1 MLFAIW
7 TASLALALV
16 ALAVMAVLI
25 LRRALLQARARRSR
39 AAVGVLQGKVFAF
52 LGNEIDESAMRRAL
66 AEADRRSVVDL
77 LVRID
82 RLIRGDGLRRLVD
95 LVRSLD
101 LDSVLRRR
109 LASPAG
115 AESIAAIHSLRLF
128 PGAETERTLR
138 QVVESGPGAAMRLA
152 AAEVLVDLDAPL
164 DAERLVSSLSGA
176 GGLDSRSSARV
187 FRRLVSQHPELF
199 LRLAGAAPDVRQ
211 RVLALDALGEAGM
224 LTALPVV
231 LSAAGDPLVDVR
243 AQAFRTLAR
252 LAHPAA
258 APAVRRG
265 LADTAWEVRTQAAR
279 CAAAIGLAEL
289 TADLE
294 ARLDDEVWWVRMRTA
309 EALATLG
316 ESGLA
321 ILRRRAEEPGTA
333 GRIAQAILMQGAG

>member
-1 MLFAIW
+1 MLLAIW
-7 TASLALALV
+7 YFSLALALA
-16 ALAVMAVLI
+16 ALLVMAVLI
-25 LRRALLQARARRSR
+25 LRRALLQARARRSW
-39 AAVGVLQGKVFAF
+39 AAVGELQGKIFAF
-52 LGNEIDESAMRRAL
+52 LGNEIDECAMRRAL

-82 RLIRGDGLRRLVD
+82 RVIRGDGLRRLID
-95 LVRSLD
+95 LARSLD
-101 LDSVLRRR
+101 LDTVLRRR
-109 LASPAG
+109 LARPAG
-115 AESIAAIHSLRLF
+115 ADSVAAIHSLRLF

-164 DAERLVSSLSGA
+164 DADRLVSSLAEA
-176 GGLDSRSSARV
+176 GGLESRTSARV

-199 LRLAGAAPDVRQ
+199 LRLAGSAPDTRR

-224 LTALPVV
+224 LAALPVV
-231 LSAAGDPLVDVR
+231 LAAAGDPIVDVR

-258 APAVRRG
+258 AAAVRRG
-265 LADTAWEVRTQAAR
+265 LADAAWEVRTQAAR
-279 CAAAIGLAEL
+279 CAAAIGLTEL
-289 TADLE
+289 TGDLE

-309 EALATLG
+309 EALTRLG
-316 ESGLA
+316 EEGLA

>member
-1 MLFAIW
+1 MLLAIW
-7 TASLALALV
+7 TVSLALALA
-16 ALAVMAVLI
+16 ALVVMAVLI

-39 AAVGVLQGKVFAF
+39 AVVRILQGKIFAF
-52 LGNEIDESAMRRAL
+52 LGNEIDESALRRAL

-95 LVRSLD
+95 LIRSLD
-101 LDSVLRRR
+101 LDTVLRRR
-109 LASPAG
+109 LARPAG
-115 AESIAAIHSLRLF
+115 ADSVAAIHSLRLF

-138 QVVESGPGAAMRLA
+138 QVVESGPGAATRLA

-164 DAERLVSSLSGA
+164 DAGRLVSSLAEA
-176 GGLDSRSSARV
+176 GGLESRASARV

-199 LRLAGAAPDVRQ
+199 LRLASAAADVRQ

-231 LSAAGDPLVDVR
+231 LAAAGDPMVDVR
-243 AQAFRTLAR
+243 AEAFRTLAR

-265 LADTAWEVRTQAAR
+265 LADPAWEVRTQAAR
-279 CAAAIGLAEL
+279 CAAAIGLTGL
-289 TADLE
+289 MADLE
-294 ARLDDEVWWVRMRTA
+294 ARLDDEVWWVRMRAA
-309 EALATLG
+309 EALARLG
-316 ESGLA
+316 EGGLA

-333 GRIAQAILMQGAG
+333 GLIAQAVLMQGAG

>member
-1 MLFAIW
+1 MLLAIW

-25 LRRALLQARARRSR
+25 LRRALLQKRARRSR
-39 AAVGVLQGKVFAF
+39 ATTGILQGKIFAF

-101 LDSVLRRR
+101 LDAVLRRR

-164 DAERLVSSLSGA
+164 DAERLVSSLSEA
-176 GGLDSRSSARV
+176 GGLDSRASARV

-199 LRLAGAAPDVRQ
+199 LRLAGAADVRQ

-231 LSAAGDPLVDVR
+231 LAAAGDPMVDVR

-258 APAVRRG
+258 APAVRRA
-265 LADTAWEVRTQAAR
+265 LADPAWEVRTQAAR

-294 ARLDDEVWWVRMRTA
+294 ARLDDEVWWVRMRAA

-316 ESGLA
+316 ETGLV
-321 ILRRRAEEPGTA
+321 ILRRRAEESGMA
-333 GRIAQAILMQGAG
+333 GRIAQAILMQGTG

>member
-1 MLFAIW
+1 MLLAIW
-7 TASLALALV
+7 HLSLVLALV
-16 ALAVMAVLI
+16 ALAMMAVLI
-25 LRRALLQARARRSR
+25 LRRALLQARAGRNR
-39 AAVGVLQGKVFAF
+39 AAVAALQGKVFSF

-82 RLIRGDGLRRLVD
+82 RLIRGDGLRRLID
-95 LVRSLD
+95 LARSLD
-101 LDSVLRRR
+101 LDTVLRRR
-109 LASPAG
+109 LARPAG
-115 AESIAAIHSLRLF
+115 AESVAAIHSLRLF
-128 PGAETERTLR
+128 PGSETERTLR

-164 DAERLVSSLSGA
+164 DAGRLVSSLAEA
-176 GGLDSRSSARV
+176 GGLESRASARV

-231 LSAAGDPLVDVR
+231 LAAAGDPMVDVR
-243 AQAFRTLAR
+243 AEAFRVLAR

-265 LADTAWEVRTQAAR
+265 LADPAWEVRTQAAR
-279 CAAAIGLAEL
+279 CAAAIGLTEL
-289 TADLE
+289 MADLE
-294 ARLDDEVWWVRMRTA
+294 ARLDDEVWWVRMRAA
-309 EALATLG
+309 EALAGLG
-316 ESGLA
+316 EVGLT

>member
-1 MLFAIW
+1 MLVAIW
-7 TASLALALV
+7 YLSLVLALAALV
-16 ALAVMAVLI
+16 VMAVLI

-52 LGNEIDESAMRRAL
+52 LGNEIDEGAMRRAL
-66 AEADRRSVVDL
+66 TEADRHSVVDL

-101 LDSVLRRR
+101 LDTVLRRR
-109 LASPAG
+109 LVRPAG
-115 AESIAAIHSLRLF
+115 ADSVAAIHSLRLF

-152 AAEVLVDLDAPL
+152 AAEVLLDLNAPVDADRMLMSL
-164 DAERLVSSLSGA
+164 AEA
-176 GGLDSRSSARV
+176 GGLESRTSARV

-211 RVLALDALGEAGM
+211 RVLALDALGEAGL

-231 LSAAGDPLVDVR
+231 LAAAGDPSVDVR
-243 AQAFRTLAR
+243 AQAFRALAK

-265 LADTAWEVRTQAAR
+265 LADPSWEVRTQAAR
-279 CAAAIGLAEL
+279 CAAAIGLVEL
-289 TADLE
+289 TADIE
-294 ARLDDEVWWVRMRTA
+294 ARLDDEVWWVRMRAA
-309 EALATLG
+309 EALAGLG
-316 ESGLA
+316 EAGLT
-321 ILRRRAEEPGTA
+321 ILRRRAEEPGPA
-333 GRIAQAILMQGAG
+333 GLIAQAILMQGAG